1 MFDHIL
7 ENYQNSFSKKTYS
20 EENNEDDLLMN
31 IFDISPQIKRENKQY
46 WGRELGMCW
55 QMIVTEVCKSSN
67 LFEGPMKD
75 GANEPCDLRM
85 GNFAIDTKYRL
96 GSGDSGT
103 LKKFKQYGSLLK
115 KRGYKPIL
123 LLLRE
128 DNLSSAITACRK
140 GGWKIYVGDESFE
153 FIKKVSGID
162 MKKHLIEKSKTY
174 IIDRTMK

>member
-55 QMIVTEVCKSSN
+55 QMIVTEVCKSSD
-67 LFEGPMKD
+67 LFEGPLKD

-115 KRGYKPIL
+115 ERGYKPVL

-128 DNLSSAITACRK
+128 DNLSSAIAACRK

-162 MKKHLIEKSKTY
+162 MKKHLIKKSKIYRIREKT
-174 IIDRTMK
+174 